1 MKKGIKSIT
10 QIFTIF
16 AVVLF
21 FQACSLKVPIKST
34 EKSENKYEP
43 SLDVESKAI
52 KEVSF
57 INALDKDATIITG
70 EFKENIH
77 LEYKKEKLEA
87 SSFIKNALQEEFKA
101 RALPIS
107 IIDTSLDSLN
117 LENFEIFVYRSSGFS
132 PVVTFSSL
140 RVTVQI
146 GDKKETFVSIV
157 KRGKVPVWVVDEI
170 FDPCFNEPI
179 SLMIKEIVAKINKAY
194 FNYKISDEKVS
205 EIMLKI
211 DKGVNNDDKLNYLN
225 IYELGFSNNPK
236 ALELLKQYT
245 NNSDE
250 YLRLASLSML
260 GFLGGE
266 SEFDYLVSKY
276 RNSKIWQDRALSMKA
291 IADINTEKTK
301 KFLQN
306 EYKLWKA
313 QDSKEAI
320 WNVMLLD
327 ILKVND

>member
-1 MKKGIKSIT
+1 
-10 QIFTIF
+10 
-16 AVVLF
+16 
-21 FQACSLKVPIKST
+21 
-34 EKSENKYEP
+34 
-43 SLDVESKAI
+43 
-52 KEVSF
+52 
-57 INALDKDATIITG
+57 
-70 EFKENIH
+70 
-77 LEYKKEKLEA
+77 
-87 SSFIKNALQEEFKA
+87 
-101 RALPIS
+101 
-107 IIDTSLDSLN
+107 
-117 LENFEIFVYRSSGFS
+117 
-132 PVVTFSSL
+132 
-140 RVTVQI
+140 
-146 GDKKETFVSIV
+146 
-157 KRGKVPVWVVDEI
+157 
-170 FDPCFNEPI
+170 
-179 SLMIKEIVAKINKAY
+179 MIKEIVAKINKAY